1 MKAIQFKKTNYQ
13 LMSGNCEEVRTVL
26 GGSIT
31 YTGSGRGEDLIVQ
44 KTYERDNQTFPL
56 QFDDWI
62 VDVDGVI
69 LVLSDVQYQAFLSL
83 LSPQKSLGDAISEA
97 VRNVIKSEK
106 MQGGLLSSK
115 HPDDHCAADI
125 ESCKKRLKDQN
136 GFIKTAQPR
145 IAEMEVKWDKPKD
158 EQP

>member
-1 MKAIQFKKTNYQ
+1 MKSIQFKKTNHYT
-13 LMSGNCEEVRTVL
+13 GNHDEVTEML
-26 GGSIT
+26 GGTVVYI
-31 YTGSGRGEDLIVQ
+31 GQRG
-44 KTYERDNQTFPL
+44 KTETIKSYERDNQTFPL

-145 IAEMEVKWDKPKD
+145 TTEIEVKWDKPND

>member
-1 MKAIQFKKTNYQ
+1 MKSIQFKKTNYQ

-31 YTGSGRGEDLIVQ
+31 YTGSGRGEDLIIQ

-62 VDVDGVI
+62 VDIDGVI
-69 LVLSDVQYQAFLSL
+69 LILSDVQYQAFLSL

-115 HPDDHCAADI
+115 HPDDHCTTDI
-125 ESCKKRLKDQN
+125 ESCKKRLKDQH
-136 GFIKTAQPR
+136 GLVKSTQPR
-145 IAEMEVKWDKPKD
+145 IIEMRIEWDNSND
-158 EQP
+158 EQS

>member
-1 MKAIQFKKTNYQ
+1 MKAIQFKKTNHYT
-13 LMSGNCEEVRTVL
+13 GNHDEVTGML
-26 GGSIT
+26 GGT
-31 YTGSGRGEDLIVQ
+31 VVYVGQRGNTETI
-44 KTYERDNQTFPL
+44 KSYERDNQAFPL

-62 VDVDGVI
+62 VDIDGVI
-69 LVLSDVQYQAFLSL
+69 LILSEVQYQAFLSL
-83 LSPQKSLGDAISEA
+83 VSPQKSLGDAISEA

-136 GFIKTAQPR
+136 GF
-145 IAEMEVKWDKPKD
+145 VKSTRPLTTDMKLLWGNPKD

>member
-1 MKAIQFKKTNYQ
+1 MKAIQFKKTNHYT
-13 LMSGNCEEVRTVL
+13 GNHDEVTGML
-26 GGSIT
+26 GGTVVYI
-31 YTGSGRGEDLIVQ
+31 GQRG
-44 KTYERDNQTFPL
+44 KTETIKSYERDNQAFPL

-62 VDVDGVI
+62 VDIDGVI

-136 GFIKTAQPR
+136 GF
-145 IAEMEVKWDKPKD
+145 VKSTRPLTTDMKLLWGNPKD

>member
-1 MKAIQFKKTNYQ
+1 MKSIQFKKTNHYT
-13 LMSGNCEEVRTVL
+13 GNHDEVTEML
-26 GGSIT
+26 GGTVVYI
-31 YTGSGRGEDLIVQ
+31 GQRG
-44 KTYERDNQTFPL
+44 KTETIKSYERDNQTFPL

-62 VDVDGVI
+62 VNVDGVI

-83 LSPQKSLGDAISEA
+83 VSPQKSLGDAIGEA
-97 VRNVIKSEK
+97 VRNVIKIDK

-145 IAEMEVKWDKPKD
+145 IAEMEVKWDEPKD

>member
-1 MKAIQFKKTNYQ
+1 MKAIQFKKTNHYT
-13 LMSGNCEEVRTVL
+13 GNHDEVTGML
-26 GGSIT
+26 GGT
-31 YTGSGRGEDLIVQ
+31 VVYVGQRGNTETI
-44 KTYERDNQTFPL
+44 KSYERDNQTFPL

-136 GFIKTAQPR
+136 GF
-145 IAEMEVKWDKPKD
+145 VKSTRPLTTDMKLLWGNPKD

>member
-1 MKAIQFKKTNYQ
+1 MKAIQFKKTNHYT
-13 LMSGNCEEVRTVL
+13 GNHDEVTGML
-26 GGSIT
+26 GGT
-31 YTGSGRGEDLIVQ
+31 VVYVGQRGNTETI
-44 KTYERDNQTFPL
+44 KSYERDNQAVPL

-62 VDVDGVI
+62 VDIDGVI
-69 LVLSDVQYQAFLSL
+69 LILSEVQYQAFLSL
-83 LSPQKSLGDAISEA
+83 VSPQKSLGDAISEA

-145 IAEMEVKWDKPKD
+145 IAEIEVKWDKPKD